1 MIFLFF
7 PLPPDW
13 LTDLLLL
20 EPQREA
26 RCKTILSLFLVP
38 KTISIYSHDQYI
50 EEKCK
55 LWDLKED
62 LEKEK
67 H

>member
-1 MIFLFF
+1 M
-7 PLPPDW
+7 
-13 LTDLLLL
+13 
-20 EPQREA
+20 
-26 RCKTILSLFLVP
+26 
-38 KTISIYSHDQYI
+38 DQYI

-67 H
+67 HWLVAKHSQLSPQGRFKCVLTSNIIAIYVLHVH